1 MISSNNKTFKF
12 AVMLLFLLQLSFN
25 VEMYAGKKKDYPVT
39 SFGAVA
45 DGKTLNTK
53 AIQKAIDAANKNG
66 GGRVVFSK
74 GKFLTGSIVIKS
86 GVNLFFEEDAV
97 LLGSTNP
104 EDYPKFGEIR
114 ALIISNASKNIAIT
128 GKGIIDG
135 QGRELALAVD
145 SLHHTGVK
153 IDPNYNYRRL
163 RSSDGRGKLVSFV
176 KCDSITMKNITLKNS
191 SGWVQCFDQSKNIV
205 IDAIKVDS
213 RAYWNNDGIDID
225 GCENVRI
232 TNCDVN
238 SADDGICLKSETP
251 GLQNNNIYIANCT
264 VRSSANALKFGT
276 GSYGSFKNVTIENIQ
291 VFDTFRSAIAIESV
305 DGAEIENI
313 KVSNITAVNT
323 GNAILIRLGH
333 RNGDKPGYI
342 KNVSIKDVKAQ
353 IPFGRPDI
361 DYDMRGPEVDYF
373 HNPFP
378 ASIAGIPG
386 YSIENVTLENIEI
399 TYPGRATKGM
409 AYLPLSRL
417 KDVLENI
424 KGYPEF
430 TMFGEL
436 PSWGFYVR
444 HVNGIQMKNIKLILE
459 KEDFRP
465 AFVFDD
471 VKDLVM
477 ENINVPSD
485 KIQQIIFKEVLSA
498 NLDTESLKKVNEP
511 KQNTFE
517 LPKK

>member
-1 MISSNNKTFKF
+1 MNNNNNRILKSSII
-12 AVMLLFLLQLSFN
+12 LLFLLQLSFN
-25 VEMYAGKKKDYPVT
+25 VEMYAGKQKDYPVT
-39 SFGAVA
+39 AFGAVA

-53 AIQKAIDAANKNG
+53 AIQKAIDAANKNK

-74 GKFLTGSIVIKS
+74 GKFLSGSIVIKT
-86 GVNLFFEEDAV
+86 GVTLFFEEGAV
-97 LLGSTNP
+97 LLGSINP
-104 EDYPKFGEIR
+104 DDYPKYEGIR
-114 ALIISNASKNIAIT
+114 ALVLAHSSKNIAIT

-135 QGRELALAVD
+135 QGRELALAID

-153 IDPNYNYRRL
+153 IDPSYNYRRL
-163 RSSDGRGKLVSFV
+163 RPNDGRGKLVSFV
-176 KCDSITMKNITLKNS
+176 KCDSITMTDFTLKNS
-191 SGWVQCFDQSKNIV
+191 SGWVQCFEQCSNII
-205 IDAIKVDS
+205 IDYVKVES

-232 TNCDVN
+232 TNCDIN
-238 SADDGICLKSETP
+238 SADDGICLKSESP

-264 VRSSANALKFGT
+264 VRSSANAVKFGT
-276 GSYGSFKNVTIENIQ
+276 GSYGSFKNVTIKDIK

-313 KVSNITAVNT
+313 TVSNITAVNT

-333 RNGDKPGYI
+333 RNGEKPGYI
-342 KNVSIKDVKAQ
+342 KNVSIKNVKAQ

-361 DYDMRGPEVDYF
+361 DYDLRGPEVDYF

-399 TYPGRATKGM
+399 TYPGRASKGM

-444 HVNGIQMKNIKLILE
+444 HVNGIEMKNIKLILE

-471 VKDLVM
+471 VTKLVM
-477 ENINVPSD
+477 KDIDVPSD
-485 KIQQIIFKEVLSA
+485 KTNQIIFKDVSSP
-498 NLDTESLKKVNEP
+498 NLDAESLKRKNEP

-517 LPKK
+517 LPVK